1 MTPTDI
7 SLVKACYF
15 QSILK
20 VAKTLDDVSALRILK
35 SLINDTTPDGVG
47 GDVLQAEQAALDA
60 VRELFECLQLKE
72 KHPLAAWNNALNS
85 VSKWLPLVS

>member
-1 MTPTDI
+1 MKPTDI
-7 SLVKACYF
+7 SLTKARYF

-20 VAKTLDDVSALRILK
+20 VAKTLDEAAALRILK
-35 SLINDTTPDGVG
+35 SLINDTTTDGVG

-72 KHPLAAWNNALNS
+72 KNPVAAWNKASNTVN
-85 VSKWLPLVS
+85 KWLPLVS